1 MSQITDAYV
10 CPDFDRAALIT
21 IDMQCDFLSDGAA
34 AILGT
39 TEVLPSMRLLVDWFR
54 ASVHPI
60 VHVVRLYQADGSN
73 VDLCRRGMIEG
84 GQFRIVAVR
93 DAISGIYD
101 QGLGELQRIGVAVTT
116 TAELELLL
124 GQSPRRRL

>member
-1 MSQITDAYV
+1 
-10 CPDFDRAALIT
+10 
-21 IDMQCDFLSDGAA
+21 
-34 AILGT
+34 
-39 TEVLPSMRLLVDWFR
+39 MRLLVDWFR